1 MPLSAEEVRHI
12 ARLARIE
19 LDERET
25 AAVQGELNGILGLIE
40 QLQAA
45 DTQGVEPMSH
55 AGAEAAS
62 LRLREDRVTETDR
75 RSLYQS
81 VAPQVA
87 DGLYLVP
94 RVIE

>member
-25 AAVQGELNGILGLIE
+25 GAVRDALNGILGLIQ

-45 DTQGVEPMSH
+45 DTQGVAPMSH

-81 VAPQVA
+81 VAPQVGE
-87 DGLYLVP
+87 GLYLVP

>member
-12 ARLARIE
+12 ARLARID

-25 AAVQGELNGILGLIE
+25 GAIRTELNGILGLIE
-40 QLQAA
+40 ALQAA
-45 DTQGVEPMSH
+45 ATEGIAPMSH

-75 RSLYQS
+75 RTLYQS
-81 VAPQVA
+81 VAPQVGE
-87 DGLYLVP
+87 GLYLVP
-94 RVIE
+94 KVIE